1 MTRAVGLALLAT
13 GALAAGPLGPAAAPA
28 AEFNGYLQEAISV
41 RTGEGDV
48 IFHRQTFNVKFEE
61 NASRRVMFRFEVDA
75 WRDDPEFLDDR
86 VRTRLR
92 EGYLRLRFPD
102 FDLRLGRVQLA
113 WGTAE
118 GVIIGDQVSPF
129 DIENFIVPGF
139 DEIRLGVDGVF
150 VDYYF
155 SLEYRLQALWI
166 SHFQPP
172 DFPNPAS
179 PWFPADLDELEAPGF
194 NVELQPFT
202 RPANTFENSE
212 FGFRFSGNPT
222 VADFAIG
229 YLRSWDDRPTLH
241 IRPGAEPATF
251 LAVPEHDQFDLFT
264 ANVVYPI
271 RGALLRAD
279 IAFERNRFL
288 QLRPPDS
295 PDPADPRLAEAFSDE
310 FVARHDIVRSLVGI
324 DLKPSFSWWQQAD
337 AAIQFVHEEVIDPH
351 PFLAVADRTDLVSI
365 LLRAAYRNETVKPWL
380 FAIADVRGSNA
391 WVQAKVDYEPF
402 DGWRLS
408 LEYDWFGGHAFDG
421 DDGGIFGMFDDN
433 DMVKSSIRYSF

>member
-1 MTRAVGLALLAT
+1 VTRAVGLALLAT

-102 FDLRLGRVQLA
+102 FDVRLGRVQVA

-229 YLRSWDDRPTLH
+229 YLRSWDDRPTRARPVRPVHRQRRVPDSRRPPARRHRVRAQPVPAASTAGLS
-241 IRPGAEPATF
+241 RPGRSASGRS
-251 LAVPEHDQFDLFT
+251 V
-264 ANVVYPI
+264 
-271 RGALLRAD
+271 LRRVRRA
-279 IAFERNRFL
+279 
-288 QLRPPDS
+288 
-295 PDPADPRLAEAFSDE
+295 PR
-310 FVARHDIVRSLVGI
+310 H
-324 DLKPSFSWWQQAD
+324 
-337 AAIQFVHEEVIDPH
+337 
-351 PFLAVADRTDLVSI
+351 
-365 LLRAAYRNETVKPWL
+365 RA
-380 FAIADVRGSNA
+380 
-391 WVQAKVDYEPF
+391 
-402 DGWRLS
+402 
-408 LEYDWFGGHAFDG
+408 
-421 DDGGIFGMFDDN
+421 
-433 DMVKSSIRYSF
+433 